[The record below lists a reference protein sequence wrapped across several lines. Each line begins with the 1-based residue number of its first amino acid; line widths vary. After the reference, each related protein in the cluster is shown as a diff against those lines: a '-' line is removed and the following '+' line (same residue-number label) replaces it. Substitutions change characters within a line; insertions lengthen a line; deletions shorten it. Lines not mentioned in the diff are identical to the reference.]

1 MSKKKKVGRPSRLSN
16 QVIAQVELL
25 AGFELTEA
33 EIAQVIGVNM
43 LTIRRWKTNE
53 EYCIA
58 LKRGK
63 AIVDAKVTKTLV
75 KRALGYDYKEIT
87 RESTL
92 VKVDAN
98 GKHHYQQLITKI
110 VNKHSAPDVVA
121 IIFWLKNRR
130 RDLWREKEALIN
142 IEHADFY
149 NKVIGKPKLETN
161 RMEAYAD

>member
-16 QVIAQVELL
+16 QVIAQVEIL
-25 AGFELTEA
+25 AGLELTEK
-33 EIAQVIGVNM
+33 EIAHVIGVSEV
-43 LTIRRWKTNE
+43 TIANWKTNAE
-53 EYCIA
+53 FLNA

-63 AIVDAKVTKTLV
+63 SLVDTKVTKSLV
-75 KRALGYDYKEIT
+75 KRALGYAYKEIT

-98 GKHHYQQLITKI
+98 GKHHYKQLITKI
-110 VNKHSAPDVVA
+110 VNKHCSPDVVA

-130 RDLWREKEALIN
+130 RDLWRDKEALIN

-149 NKVIGKPKLETN
+149 NKIIGKPKLEKN